1 MNVLLRAIGVLAFG
15 KLLFAFQDAIIKQMS
30 GAFPMHEIMT
40 IRGLTA
46 IPILLLLIGFSV
58 GLAEIRRHHPGY
70 HVLRGVMMFIAFM
83 AFYVGLAEI
92 SLTTATALFFTAPFF
107 ITLLSALM
115 LGERVG
121 FRRIGGIVV
130 GFAGVVIVL
139 RPEAGEFDAVALLP
153 VVAAFFYALCQV
165 TVRYA
170 QLTAPPAVMSLYAS
184 LAFLV
189 LAPLAGLAFA
199 AFDPGGA
206 ARPSANALFLP
217 WTLPRGLDLALLA
230 LTGLTSALGFMY
242 TSNAYQRAEASRVA
256 PFEYVMIVWVTALSY
271 LIWGELPDAPTVV
284 GVVVIILSGIYV
296 LRREASVAGVAA
308 VPPR

>member
-1 MNVLLRAIGVLAFG
+1 MSVLLRAIGVLAFG

-46 IPILLLLIGFSV
+46 VPILLLLIAFTV
-58 GLAEIRRHHPGY
+58 GLAEIRHHRPGY
-70 HVLRGVMMFIAFM
+70 HILRGVMMFIAFM

-107 ITLLSALM
+107 ITLLSALL

-121 FRRIGGIVV
+121 PRRFGGIIV

-139 RPEAGEFDAVALLP
+139 RPDAGEFDAVALLP
-153 VVAAFFYALCQV
+153 VVAALFYALCQV

-170 QLTAPPAVMSLYAS
+170 KLTAPPAVMSLYAS
-184 LAFLV
+184 LAFV
-189 LAPLAGLAFA
+189 ALAPLAGAIFA
-199 AFDPGGA
+199 GLDPGVA
-206 ARPSANALFLP
+206 TRPSANALYLP
-217 WTLPRGLDLALLA
+217 WALPRGIDLALLV
-230 LTGLTSALGFMY
+230 LTGLTSALGFMC

-256 PFEYVMIVWVTALSY
+256 PFEYIMIIWVTALSY
-271 LIWGELPDAPTVV
+271 LIWGELPDAPTII
-284 GVVVIILSGIYV
+284 GVAIIILSGIYV
-296 LRREASVAGVAA
+296 LRRETGAVDAA
-308 VPPR
+308 PVPPR

>member
-1 MNVLLRAIGVLAFG
+1 MTGLLRAIGVLAFG

-46 IPILLLLIGFSV
+46 VPILLLLIACSV
-58 GLAEIRRHHPGY
+58 GIGELGRHRPGI
-70 HVLRGVMMFIAFM
+70 HVLRGVLMFIAFM

-107 ITLLSALM
+107 ITLLSVPL

-121 FRRIGGIVV
+121 MRRIAGIVV
-130 GFAGVVIVL
+130 GFIGVVVVL
-139 RPEAGEFDAVALLP
+139 RPDTGEFDAVALLP
-153 VVAAFFYALCQV
+153 VVAAFFYALCQIA
-165 TVRYA
+165 VRYA
-170 QLTAPPAVMSLYAS
+170 RLTAPPAVMSLYAS

-189 LAPLAGLAFA
+189 LAPLAGAVFA
-199 AFDPGGA
+199 ALDPGEA
-206 ARPSANALFLP
+206 TRPSVNALYLP
-217 WTLPRGLDLALLA
+217 WTLPRNLDLLLLA
-230 LTGLTSALGFMY
+230 LTGVTSALGFMC

-271 LIWGELPDAPTVV
+271 LIWGELPDAPTFA
-284 GVVVIILSGIYV
+284 GVAIIMLSGIYV
-296 LRREASVAGVAA
+296 LRRETTTAGAAA